1 MITDEIRAELFS
13 CQDLKY
19 RDFHS
24 KLMPD
29 YNKNNIIGVRSPQVR
44 SIARAFS
51 KREDID
57 EFLFELPHKF
67 YEESNVHGFIICG
80 FSDYDKTVKY
90 LDDFLPYVDN
100 WATCDLLKPKAFPK
114 NKDRLINDIDRW
126 LESDKTYTKRF
137 AMGMLMT
144 HFLDEAFKEEYLE
157 KIYTL
162 RSEDYYLNMM
172 KAWFFATALA
182 KQYDAALPYIEE
194 RRLAPWTHNKAIQKA
209 VESYRITD
217 EQKAYLRSLKV
228 KYTRG

>member
-1 MITDEIRAELFS
+1 MIVDEIRTKLFN

-29 YNKNNIIGVRSPQVR
+29 YDKNNIIGVRSPQVR
-44 SIARAFS
+44 SIAKTFS

-57 EFLFELPHKF
+57 GFLLELPHKF
-67 YEESNVHGFIICG
+67 YEESNIHGFIICG

-90 LDDFLPYVDN
+90 LDAFLPYVDN

-137 AMGMLMT
+137 AMGMLMA

-157 KIYTL
+157 KIYTV

-182 KQYDAALPYIEE
+182 KQWESSVNVIENNLLD
-194 RRLAPWTHNKAIQKA
+194 RWSHNKAIQKA
-209 VESYRITD
+209 IESYRITD
-217 EQKAYLRSLKV
+217 EQKAYLKTLKI
-228 KYTRG
+228 K

>member
-29 YNKNNIIGVRSPQVR
+29 YDKNSIIGVRSPQVR
-44 SIARAFS
+44 SIAKAFS

-57 EFLFELPHKF
+57 GFLFELPHKF
-67 YEESNVHGFIICG
+67 YEENNVQGFIICG

-100 WATCDLLKPKAFPK
+100 WATCDLLKPKAFSR

-137 AMGMLMT
+137 AMGMLMA

-157 KIYTL
+157 KIYTV

-182 KQYDAALPYIEE
+182 KQWESSVKVIENNLLD
-194 RRLAPWTHNKAIQKA
+194 RWSHNKAIQKA

-217 EQKAYLRSLKV
+217 EQKVYLKTLKI
-228 KYTRG
+228 K

>member
-80 FSDYDKTVKY
+80 FFDYDKTVKY
-90 LDDFLPYVDN
+90 LDAFLPYVDN

-144 HFLDEAFKEEYLE
+144 HFLDEDFKEEYLE

-182 KQYDAALPYIEE
+182 KQWESSVKVIENNLLD
-194 RRLAPWTHNKAIQKA
+194 RWSHNKAIQKA
-209 VESYRITD
+209 IESYRITD
-217 EQKAYLRSLKV
+217 EQKVYLKTLKI
-228 KYTRG
+228 K

>member
-29 YNKNNIIGVRSPQVR
+29 YNKNNIIGVRSPQVK

-51 KREDID
+51 KREDIN

-80 FSDYDKTVKY
+80 FFDYDKTVKY

-182 KQYDAALPYIEE
+182 KQWESSVKVIENNLLD
-194 RRLAPWTHNKAIQKA
+194 RWSHNKAIQKA
-209 VESYRITD
+209 IESYRITD
-217 EQKAYLRSLKV
+217 EQKVYLKTLKI
-228 KYTRG
+228 K

>member
-51 KREDID
+51 KREDIN

-90 LDDFLPYVDN
+90 LDDFLPFIRAKTLIVFGENDKVTPIYMAKKLHKKIKSSKLEIMQDAGHFCFVDKRVEFL
-100 WATCDLLKPKAFPK
+100 TLLA
-114 NKDRLINDIDRW
+114 
-126 LESDKTYTKRF
+126 E
-137 AMGMLMT
+137 
-144 HFLDEAFKEEYLE
+144 FL
-157 KIYTL
+157 
-162 RSEDYYLNMM
+162 N
-172 KAWFFATALA
+172 
-182 KQYDAALPYIEE
+182 
-194 RRLAPWTHNKAIQKA
+194 
-209 VESYRITD
+209 
-217 EQKAYLRSLKV
+217 
-228 KYTRG
+228 

>member
-80 FSDYDKTVKY
+80 FFDYDKTVKY

-182 KQYDAALPYIEE
+182 KQWESSVKVIENNLLD
-194 RRLAPWTHNKAIQKA
+194 RWSHNKAIQKA
-209 VESYRITD
+209 IESYRITD
-217 EQKAYLRSLKV
+217 EQKIYLKTLKI
-228 KYTRG
+228 K

>member
-13 CQDLKY
+13 CQDLQY

-80 FSDYDKTVKY
+80 FFDYDKTVKY

-137 AMGMLMT
+137 AMGMLMA

-182 KQYDAALPYIEE
+182 KQWESSVKVIENNLLD
-194 RRLAPWTHNKAIQKA
+194 RWSHNKAIQKA
-209 VESYRITD
+209 IESYRITD
-217 EQKAYLRSLKV
+217 EQKVYLKTLKI
-228 KYTRG
+228 K

>member
-29 YNKNNIIGVRSPQVR
+29 YNKNNIIGVRSPQVK

-137 AMGMLMT
+137 AMGMLMA

-182 KQYDAALPYIEE
+182 K
-194 RRLAPWTHNKAIQKA
+194 HC
-209 VESYRITD
+209 
-217 EQKAYLRSLKV
+217 
-228 KYTRG
+228 G

>member
-29 YNKNNIIGVRSPQVR
+29 YNKNNIIGVRSPQVK

-67 YEESNVHGFIICG
+67 YDESNVHGFIICG
-80 FSDYDKTVKY
+80 FFDYDKTVKY
-90 LDDFLPYVDN
+90 LNDFLPYVDN

-162 RSEDYYLNMM
+162 RSEDYYVNMM

-182 KQYDAALPYIEE
+182 KQWESSVKVIENNLLD
-194 RRLAPWTHNKAIQKA
+194 RWSHNKAIQKA
-209 VESYRITD
+209 IESYRITD
-217 EQKAYLRSLKV
+217 EQKVYLKTLKI
-228 KYTRG
+228 K

>member
-24 KLMPD
+24 KLIPD

-80 FSDYDKTVKY
+80 FFDYDKTVKY

-182 KQYDAALPYIEE
+182 KQWESSVKVIENNLLD
-194 RRLAPWTHNKAIQKA
+194 RWSHNKAIQKA
-209 VESYRITD
+209 IESYRITD
-217 EQKAYLRSLKV
+217 EQKVYLKTLKI
-228 KYTRG
+228 K